1 MNNEYDLSLSIFPC
15 IRLGWSS
22 LEKSETNISPFSA
35 ENPAEVLAFSLSLS
49 LSLVEWRDVIPEPAN
64 Y

>member
-22 LEKSETNISPFSA
+22 LEKRETNISPFSA
-35 ENPAEVLAFSLSLS
+35 ENPAQVLAFSLS